1 MPRPQ
6 APVGAPRDPLPDEDR
21 RLRLETLRD
30 GLEARLP
37 AATDRDYA
45 ALAARYQAVLAE
57 IAALPAVKD
66 SDGIDD
72 LAAQRQRRRAAASGS

>member
-1 MPRPQ
+1 
-6 APVGAPRDPLPDEDR
+6 LPDEDR
-21 RLRLETLRD
+21 RKRLEDLRD

-37 AATDRDYA
+37 GASDRDYA
-45 ALAARYQAVLAE
+45 ALASRYQAVLAE

-72 LAAQRQRRRAAASGS
+72 LAAQRRRRRAAASGS